1 MIDENLQ
8 AIESL
13 PEQLIRARQL
23 ASGIAANDVRHVYIC
38 GIGGSALP
46 VELLYSLGDEIRAP
60 VFAVREYKLPAIA
73 GPEDLAIIISYSG
86 NTEETLSCY
95 DQAKE
100 RGLQQIVIASG
111 GRLKEMASKDG
122 YPFIEVPSGF
132 QPRAAIGYL
141 GGIVLTILQNSGL
154 ASQELDLLAA
164 AEFLRGQDQ
173 KEQARLIANQIG
185 NRLPHIYSS
194 RRLRGAAYKWKIAI
208 NENAKREAFC
218 NELPEFNH
226 NEMQGFGS
234 GGRWSPFCIFL
245 ADAIEHPRVT
255 SRIRITKDL
264 IAKRIGEANTGDL
277 TIRGPSHIARLFSAI
292 QLGDLVSYFLAK
304 QDGTEVGPVPM
315 VDELKGALGTF
326 SPGK

>member
-8 AIESL
+8 AIGSL
-13 PEQLIRARQL
+13 PDQLMKARQL
-23 ASGIAANDVRHVYIC
+23 ARGIAANDVRHVYVC

-46 VELLYSLGDEIRAP
+46 VELLYSLGDEVRVP
-60 VFAVREYKLPAIA
+60 VFAVREYSLPAMA
-73 GPEDLAIIISYSG
+73 GPEDLAITISYSG

-95 DQAKE
+95 MQAKE
-100 RGLQQIVIASG
+100 RGLQQIAIASG
-111 GRLKEMASKDG
+111 GKLKELAIADG
-122 YPFIEVPSGF
+122 YPFIEVPKGF

-141 GGIVLTILQNSGL
+141 GGIVISILQNSGL

-164 AEFLRGQDQ
+164 AEFLRGQDL

-185 NRLPHIYSS
+185 SRLPHIYSS
-194 RRLRGAAYKWKIAI
+194 RRLWGAAYKWKIAI

-218 NELPEFNH
+218 NMLPELNH

-234 GGRWSPFCIFL
+234 GGRWSPFCLFI
-245 ADAIEHPRVT
+245 ADSIEHPRVT
-255 SRIRITKDL
+255 SRIRITKEL
-264 IAKRIGEANTGDL
+264 IAKRIGEANIGEL
-277 TIRGPSHIARLFSAI
+277 TIRGPNHLARLFSAI
-292 QLGDLVSYFLAK
+292 QLGDLVSYYLAK

-315 VDELKGALGTF
+315 VDELKGALGPF